1 MGPLIDP
8 DMFTVAHIVR
18 VAPVILGE
26 AAWSLMASQVY
37 PTWPDF
43 VEAMELWYGLSCK
56 QCVERV
62 FRMKP

>member
-8 DMFTVAHIVR
+8 DMFTAVHIVR

-43 VEAMELWYGLSCK
+43 VEAMESRYGISCK
-56 QCVERV
+56 
-62 FRMKP
+62 